1 MRVRALCSGAFITR
15 SSFIFQSQSKGG
27 PEGWNGFHLVFS
39 PSISVN
45 WKHSTRLAFINAVS
59 NRLLHSSNHT
69 SPYSPLWG
77 FLGAKWDSSSF
88 VVGHKIT
95 ETNCSWHKF
104 FKLLFFLQKYTI
116 LSHFTTNNLLKLTI
130 VQPFSLALQKF
141 RGGQSR
147 LLLLR
152 VQGIQPRQQV
162 CLQLSHKHLLDPF
175 GPPFL
180 ALCNKNKNKTKQRL
194 LRG

>member
-1 MRVRALCSGAFITR
+1 MIHQIITLAVWGRGHCEGEGAVLPSIYYKIKLHFPEPIKR
-15 SSFIFQSQSKGG
+15 G

-45 WKHSTRLAFINAVS
+45 WKQSTLLAFINAVS
-59 NRLLHSSNHT
+59 NQLLHSSNHT

-77 FLGAKWDSSSF
+77 FLGTKWDSSSF

-116 LSHFTTNNLLKLTI
+116 LLHFTTNILLKLTI
-130 VQPFSLALQKF
+130 VQPFSLAL
-141 RGGQSR
+141 
-147 LLLLR
+147 
-152 VQGIQPRQQV
+152 
-162 CLQLSHKHLLDPF
+162 
-175 GPPFL
+175 
-180 ALCNKNKNKTKQRL
+180 
-194 LRG
+194 